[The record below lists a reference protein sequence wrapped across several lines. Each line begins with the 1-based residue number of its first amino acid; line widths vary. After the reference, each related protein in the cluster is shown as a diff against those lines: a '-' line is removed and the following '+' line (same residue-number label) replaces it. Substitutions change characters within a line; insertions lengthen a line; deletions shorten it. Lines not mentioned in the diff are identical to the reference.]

1 MSIEYDF
8 YRNPNSQGSN
18 IKRYHARV
26 VSSDRISTD
35 ELAEEIQKECS
46 LTITDVKAVLIA
58 LGDKLAKHLGDGS
71 KVHLEGIGYFQ
82 VNLQCKEEVCTTRS
96 VRSDNVEFK
105 SVSYRAD
112 NELKKHLRNQ
122 KIQRSQ
128 TRIHSREMTE
138 EEIIEFNTLVLR
150 SGSQDQS
157 KSMMRDEL
165 ATSITYET
173 NLMSYLDT
181 NVKLLDY
188 EIIDDKKA
196 DWYDQD
202 EFKGLPRIEL
212 LTEFEEK
219 TGNKIWFYTI
229 QQFIEELE
237 KHCKIY

>member
-8 YRNPNSQGSN
+8 YRNPNSQGTN
-18 IKRYHARV
+18 KKRYHARV

-58 LGDKLAKHLGDGS
+58 LGDKLAKHLGEGS

-82 VNLQCKEEVCTTRS
+82 VNLQCKEEVRTTRS

-138 EEIIEFNTLVLR
+138 EEIDQKLSDYFKTHDTLTRSQFEVLCT
-150 SGSQDQS
+150 QV
-157 KSMMRDEL
+157 KSTAHRILQKLVKDGKLKNISTKQHPVYMPD
-165 ATSITYET
+165 
-173 NLMSYLDT
+173 NLY
-181 NVKLLDY
+181 N
-188 EIIDDKKA
+188 
-196 DWYDQD
+196 
-202 EFKGLPRIEL
+202 KGMA
-212 LTEFEEK
+212 EK
-219 TGNKIWFYTI
+219 
-229 QQFIEELE
+229 
-237 KHCKIY
+237 

>member
-8 YRNPNSQGSN
+8 YRNPNSQGTN
-18 IKRYHARV
+18 KKRYHARV

-58 LGDKLAKHLGDGS
+58 LGDKLAKHLGEGS

-82 VNLQCKEEVCTTRS
+82 VNLQCKEEVRTTRS

-138 EEIIEFNTLVLR
+138 EEIDQKLSDYFKTHDTLTRSQFEVLCT
-150 SGSQDQS
+150 QV
-157 KSMMRDEL
+157 KSTAHRILQKLVKDGKL
-165 ATSITYET
+165 K
-173 NLMSYLDT
+173 
-181 NVKLLDY
+181 NVSTKQHPVYMPDNIY
-188 EIIDDKKA
+188 N
-196 DWYDQD
+196 
-202 EFKGLPRIEL
+202 KGMA
-212 LTEFEEK
+212 EK
-219 TGNKIWFYTI
+219 
-229 QQFIEELE
+229 
-237 KHCKIY
+237 

>member
-8 YRNPNSQGSN
+8 YRNPNSQGTN
-18 IKRYHARV
+18 KKRYHARV

-58 LGDKLAKHLGDGS
+58 LGDKLAKHLGEGS

-82 VNLQCKEEVCTTRS
+82 VTLQCKEEVRTTRS

-138 EEIIEFNTLVLR
+138 EEIDQKLSDYFKTHDTLSRSQFEVLCT
-150 SGSQDQS
+150 QV
-157 KSMMRDEL
+157 KSTAHRILQKLVKDGKLKNVSTKQHPVYMPD
-165 ATSITYET
+165 
-173 NLMSYLDT
+173 NLY
-181 NVKLLDY
+181 N
-188 EIIDDKKA
+188 
-196 DWYDQD
+196 
-202 EFKGLPRIEL
+202 KGMA
-212 LTEFEEK
+212 EK
-219 TGNKIWFYTI
+219 
-229 QQFIEELE
+229 
-237 KHCKIY
+237 

>member
-8 YRNPNSQGSN
+8 YRNPNSQGTN
-18 IKRYHARV
+18 KKRYHARV

-58 LGDKLAKHLGDGS
+58 LGDKLAKHLGEGS

-82 VNLQCKEEVCTTRS
+82 VNLQCKEEVRTTRS

-138 EEIIEFNTLVLR
+138 EEIDQKLSDYFKTHDTLTRSQFEVLCT
-150 SGSQDQS
+150 QV
-157 KSMMRDEL
+157 KSTAHRILQKLVKDGKL
-165 ATSITYET
+165 K
-173 NLMSYLDT
+173 
-181 NVKLLDY
+181 NVSTKQHPVYMPDNGY
-188 EIIDDKKA
+188 YVGVA
-196 DWYDQD
+196 
-202 EFKGLPRIEL
+202 
-212 LTEFEEK
+212 EK
-219 TGNKIWFYTI
+219 
-229 QQFIEELE
+229 
-237 KHCKIY
+237 

>member
-8 YRNPNSQGSN
+8 YRNPNSQGTN
-18 IKRYHARV
+18 KKRYHARA

-35 ELAEEIQKECS
+35 KLAEEIQKECS

-58 LGDKLAKHLGDGS
+58 LGDKLAKHLGEGS

-82 VNLQCKEEVCTTRS
+82 VNLQCKEEVRTTRS

-138 EEIIEFNTLVLR
+138 EEIDQKLSDYFKTHDTLTRSQFEVLCT
-150 SGSQDQS
+150 QV
-157 KSMMRDEL
+157 KSTAHRILQKLVKDGKLKNVSTKQHPVYMPD
-165 ATSITYET
+165 
-173 NLMSYLDT
+173 NLY
-181 NVKLLDY
+181 N
-188 EIIDDKKA
+188 
-196 DWYDQD
+196 
-202 EFKGLPRIEL
+202 KGMA
-212 LTEFEEK
+212 EK
-219 TGNKIWFYTI
+219 
-229 QQFIEELE
+229 
-237 KHCKIY
+237 

>member
-8 YRNPNSQGSN
+8 YRNPNSQGTN
-18 IKRYHARV
+18 KKRYHARV

-58 LGDKLAKHLGDGS
+58 LGDKLAKHLGEGS

-82 VNLQCKEEVCTTRS
+82 VNLQCKEEVRTTRS

-138 EEIIEFNTLVLR
+138 EEIDQKLSDYFKTHDTLSRSQFEVLCT
-150 SGSQDQS
+150 QV
-157 KSMMRDEL
+157 KSTAHRILQKLVKDGKLKNVSTKQHPVYMPD
-165 ATSITYET
+165 
-173 NLMSYLDT
+173 NLY
-181 NVKLLDY
+181 N
-188 EIIDDKKA
+188 
-196 DWYDQD
+196 
-202 EFKGLPRIEL
+202 KGMA
-212 LTEFEEK
+212 EK
-219 TGNKIWFYTI
+219 
-229 QQFIEELE
+229 
-237 KHCKIY
+237 

>member
-8 YRNPNSQGSN
+8 YRNPNSQGTN
-18 IKRYHARV
+18 KKRYHARV

-82 VNLQCKEEVCTTRS
+82 VNLQCKEEVRTTRS

-122 KIQRSQ
+122 KILRSQ
-128 TRIHSREMTE
+128 TRIHSLEMTE
-138 EEIIEFNTLVLR
+138 EEIDQKLSDYFKMHDTLTRSQFEVLCT
-150 SGSQDQS
+150 QV
-157 KSMMRDEL
+157 KSTAHRILQKLVKDGKLKNVSTKQHPVYMPD
-165 ATSITYET
+165 
-173 NLMSYLDT
+173 NLY
-181 NVKLLDY
+181 N
-188 EIIDDKKA
+188 
-196 DWYDQD
+196 
-202 EFKGLPRIEL
+202 KGMA
-212 LTEFEEK
+212 EK
-219 TGNKIWFYTI
+219 
-229 QQFIEELE
+229 
-237 KHCKIY
+237 

>member
-8 YRNPNSQGSN
+8 YRNPNSQGTSK
-18 IKRYHARV
+18 KRYHARV

-58 LGDKLAKHLGDGS
+58 LGDKLAKHLGEGS

-82 VNLQCKEEVCTTRS
+82 VNLQCKEEVRTTRS

-138 EEIIEFNTLVLR
+138 EEIDQKLSDYFKTHDTLSRSQFEVLCT
-150 SGSQDQS
+150 QV
-157 KSMMRDEL
+157 KSTAHRILQKLVKDGKLKNVSTKQHPVYMPD
-165 ATSITYET
+165 
-173 NLMSYLDT
+173 NLY
-181 NVKLLDY
+181 N
-188 EIIDDKKA
+188 
-196 DWYDQD
+196 
-202 EFKGLPRIEL
+202 KGMA
-212 LTEFEEK
+212 EK
-219 TGNKIWFYTI
+219 
-229 QQFIEELE
+229 
-237 KHCKIY
+237 

>member
-8 YRNPNSQGSN
+8 YRNPNSQGTN
-18 IKRYHARV
+18 KKRYHARV

-58 LGDKLAKHLGDGS
+58 LGDKLAKHLGEGS

-82 VNLQCKEEVCTTRS
+82 VNLQCKEEVRTTRS

-128 TRIHSREMTE
+128 TKIHSVEMTE
-138 EEIIEFNTLVLR
+138 EEIDRKLMDYFKTHDALTRSQFEVLCTQVKSTAHRILQKLVKDGKLKNV
-150 SGSQDQS
+150 STKQHPVYMPD
-157 KSMMRDEL
+157 
-165 ATSITYET
+165 
-173 NLMSYLDT
+173 NLY
-181 NVKLLDY
+181 N
-188 EIIDDKKA
+188 
-196 DWYDQD
+196 
-202 EFKGLPRIEL
+202 KGMA
-212 LTEFEEK
+212 EK
-219 TGNKIWFYTI
+219 
-229 QQFIEELE
+229 
-237 KHCKIY
+237 

>member
-8 YRNPNSQGSN
+8 YRNPNSQGTN
-18 IKRYHARV
+18 KKRYHARV

-58 LGDKLAKHLGDGS
+58 LGDKLAKHLGEGS

-82 VNLQCKEEVCTTRS
+82 VNLQCKEEVRTTRS

-138 EEIIEFNTLVLR
+138 EEIDQKLSDYFKTHDTLTR
-150 SGSQDQS
+150 SQ
-157 KSMMRDEL
+157 
-165 ATSITYET
+165 
-173 NLMSYLDT
+173 
-181 NVKLLDY
+181 
-188 EIIDDKKA
+188 
-196 DWYDQD
+196 
-202 EFKGLPRIEL
+202 FEL
-212 LTEFEEK
+212 LCTQVKTTAHRILQKLVKDGKLKNVSTKQHPVYMPDNLYNKGMAEK
-219 TGNKIWFYTI
+219 
-229 QQFIEELE
+229 
-237 KHCKIY
+237 